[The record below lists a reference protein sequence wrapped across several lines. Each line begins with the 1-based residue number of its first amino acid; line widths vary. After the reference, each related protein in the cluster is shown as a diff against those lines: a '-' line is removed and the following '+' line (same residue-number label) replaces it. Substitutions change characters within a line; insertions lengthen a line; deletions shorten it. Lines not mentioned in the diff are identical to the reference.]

1 MLIKPK
7 RGKSEDRGLPGSS
20 EVELESAS
28 SVGYLFFTSVGLTGK
43 RASSPFM
50 LREREAGQAVAL

>member
-1 MLIKPK
+1 MK
-7 RGKSEDRGLPGSS
+7 
-20 EVELESAS
+20 VELESAS

-43 RASSPFM
+43 RASPPFM